1 MLAPIEWHTLLC
13 SHFFFLVILK
23 CYTMS
28 ISLYEKEWKCHFR
41 YLDQICHFKHLF
53 EHCIITLYF
62 QDKHQCAI
70 QKYKEALDEDFSFM
84 LPLFMISIE
93 YRSLNLTAAELE
105 SLNLMVTVCIYLD
118 HISSVIV
125 RMFALNVVDH
135 GLKPQSGQIK
145 DFENCYL
152 LSLRYAH
159 SIKEQK
165 QRLSLWIRIM
175 CLSEVTCLGHGLLFQ
190 SASNMKF
197 KLSVLV

>member
-23 CYTMS
+23 CYTTS
-28 ISLYEKEWKCHFR
+28 IFLYEKEWKCHFR
-41 YLDQICHFKHLF
+41 YWDQICHFKHLF

-118 HISSVIV
+118 HVSSVIV
-125 RMFALNVVDH
+125 RMFALSVVDM
-135 GLKPQSGQIK
+135 GSNLSRVKSKTLKIVI
-145 DFENCYL
+145 C
-152 LSLRYAH
+152 
-159 SIKEQK
+159 
-165 QRLSLWIRIM
+165 
-175 CLSEVTCLGHGLLFQ
+175 CLSAMHTVLRSKNKEC
-190 SASNMKF
+190 
-197 KLSVLV
+197 VLVKWHV